1 MGDEIVATVRKTRSA
16 CVVDLK
22 GDVTSFSE
30 QAIKQAWGEAAAHGS
45 RQIILNFEK
54 VQYMNS
60 AGIAILI
67 DLVADARKNQRQIA
81 LVWQN
86 DHFRKILKM
95 VGLTRYITI
104 HATESE
110 ALASA

>member
-1 MGDEIVATVRKTRSA
+1 MGDEIVVTVRKTHGA
-16 CVVDLK
+16 CIMDLK

-30 QAIKQAWGEAAAHGS
+30 QAIKDAWNEAVGSGS
-45 RQIILNFEK
+45 RQIVLNFER

-67 DLVADARKNQRQIA
+67 DLVAEANKTQRRIA

-86 DHFRKILKM
+86 EHFRKILKM
-95 VGLTRYITI
+95 VGLTRYIT
-104 HATESE
+104 
-110 ALASA
+110 LYLR